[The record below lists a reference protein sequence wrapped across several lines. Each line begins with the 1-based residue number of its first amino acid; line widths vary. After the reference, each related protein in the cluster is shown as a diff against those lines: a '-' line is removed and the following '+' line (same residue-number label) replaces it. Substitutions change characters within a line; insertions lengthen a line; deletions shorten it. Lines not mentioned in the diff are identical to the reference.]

1 VVRTV
6 LRGAEQHGP
15 TEQGLAPATA
25 VSRVRASLASLFPQ
39 ADASSPRSRRRLAAY
54 VAIQV
59 AAVCIGAV
67 VLLPRIGGIP
77 SWDSV
82 YAEDQGVFL
91 VDALAHPW
99 HLLVPYG
106 GYEELMPRL
115 IGQFVSYLPLTDDAV
130 AYALAGACLAAL
142 CALFIYHTMEGG
154 SSPPGCGRWSA
165 RP

>member
-1 VVRTV
+1 M
-6 LRGAEQHGP
+6 
-15 TEQGLAPATA
+15 
-25 VSRVRASLASLFPQ
+25 RASLASLFPQ
-39 ADASSPRSRRRLAAY
+39 ADASSPRSGRRLAAY

-106 GYEELMPRL
+106 GYEELVPRL
-115 IGQFVSYLPLTDDAV
+115 IGQLVSYLPLRT
-130 AYALAGACLAAL
+130 
-142 CALFIYHTMEGG
+142 T
-154 SSPPGCGRWSA
+154 RWLT
-165 RP
+165 R